1 MKRCLAT
8 KISKGYSTM
17 NTNNYKITIKTQA
30 ELVYY
35 VSEYDIDRAI
45 ELAIDAPYEEWEVSD
60 FDMPQGKDVVAEE
73 I

>member
-1 MKRCLAT
+1 MEVKQ
-8 KISKGYSTM
+8 
-17 NTNNYKITIKTQA
+17 YKITIKTPA

-45 ELAIDAPYEEWEVSD
+45 ELAIDAPYREWEVSD
-60 FDMPQGKDVVAEE
+60 FDMPAGKDVIAEE

>member
-1 MKRCLAT
+1 VEIKQ
-8 KISKGYSTM
+8 
-17 NTNNYKITIKTQA
+17 YKITIKTPT

-45 ELAIDAPYEEWEVSD
+45 ELAIDAPYGEWQVSD
-60 FDMPQGKDVVAEE
+60 FDMPAGKDVIAEE